1 MVLRIFIRSGHS
13 YSVTIIKWRGHK
25 TELSMDG
32 SHLKLDS
39 WGVAGAQSELRH
51 ICMSLKYSSSDKG
64 TETALAH
71 TV

>member
-1 MVLRIFIRSGHS
+1 MVLRIFIRTEHS
-13 YSVTIIKWRGHK
+13 YSVAIIKWLGYK

-32 SHLKLDS
+32 SHLRLDS
-39 WGVAGAQSELRH
+39 WRVAGAQSELRH

-64 TETALAH
+64 TETVLAH